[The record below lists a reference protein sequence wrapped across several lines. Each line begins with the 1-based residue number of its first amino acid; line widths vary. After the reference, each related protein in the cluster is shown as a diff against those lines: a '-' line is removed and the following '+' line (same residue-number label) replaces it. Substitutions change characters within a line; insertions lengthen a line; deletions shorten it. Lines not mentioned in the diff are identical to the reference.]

1 MYNGE
6 YISRVLDVYQKGS
19 TNKESVLR
27 VLKDIPL
34 TTNESDNYKIIS
46 ITDKVTNSIIQSEVW
61 DETCFINSNS
71 YRDYWRHISLSL

>member
-34 TTNESDNYKIIS
+34 TTNEADNYKIIS
-46 ITDKVTNSIIQSEVW
+46 ITDNCFSVTLFAFSFASI
-61 DETCFINSNS
+61 
-71 YRDYWRHISLSL
+71 L